1 MPVHKDLR
9 KINDRIIKGFKE
21 DVYKNFRKMNGSN
34 ILLLFFLLLLL
45 LLLFKKKDLWRK
57 TIRKETKEETECF
70 QGTLEEKEYD
80 EDHRAEDVCKRV

>member
-34 ILLLFFLLLLL
+34 ILLLFFVVV
-45 LLLFKKKDLWRK
+45 
-57 TIRKETKEETECF
+57 
-70 QGTLEEKEYD
+70 
-80 EDHRAEDVCKRV
+80 AVVVVV